1 MFFDLHFSKL
11 VTLCNARIIK
21 KKKATAH
28 LVLAASVLVLR
39 IGCAVKKEKKK
50 KHC

>member
-21 KKKATAH
+21 KE
-28 LVLAASVLVLR
+28 
-39 IGCAVKKEKKK
+39 KEKKSYSALGACFENWPRCEKGK